1 MKTIKYLLLV
11 FLLVILVGCKDK
23 AFMEQYP
30 QLTDKK
36 HIYEV
41 IDATK
46 VLDLIEQKKTALIIF
61 GFKECPWCQAIV
73 PYANEVGKEM
83 GLKTIYY
90 CDIKD
95 MRDNSESVDHEKY
108 LRIKEYF
115 IEAIDIEK
123 DRLNAPT
130 TIALKDGK
138 MVGYHL
144 DTVSSHLM
152 EDNILPPLNTTQE
165 EELRIILQGLIK
177 KIK

>member
-1 MKTIKYLLLV
+1 
-11 FLLVILVGCKDK
+11 
-23 AFMEQYP
+23 
-30 QLTDKK
+30 
-36 HIYEV
+36 
-41 IDATK
+41 
-46 VLDLIEQKKTALIIF
+46 
-61 GFKECPWCQAIV
+61 
-73 PYANEVGKEM
+73 
-83 GLKTIYY
+83 
-90 CDIKD
+90 

-165 EELRIILQGLIK
+165 EELRIILQDLIK